1 MLYDMWSREYM
12 YFKNFEEW
20 SSLFSFKNNHLVVIS
35 YLIPKLQSISL
46 FLAFFWWYLL
56 YAWVYLLI
64 LQWHNQEYQFQLE
77 EKDLSPYL
85 SKIKVTY
92 DNASL
97 VLPLLKLEIAMNM
110 DNCLVS
116 NHQFHFYSYLLNQ
129 VCESSLI
136 NVFQ

>member
-1 MLYDMWSREYM
+1 MTSGVENICISKTL
-12 YFKNFEEW
+12 KNEAA
-20 SSLFSFKNNHLVVIS
+20 SFHSNTNHLVVIS
-35 YLIPKLQSISL
+35 LLIPKLQSISL

-77 EKDLSPYL
+77 EKELSLHL